1 MIKYRNKKLLRLAKE
16 VDFCMGCGKI
26 NENDVVAAHLNFDKS
41 KGMATKCHDYLI
53 AYLCWKC
60 HVLVDEGYGIS
71 SAERKQFTF
80 KVFLKT
86 LNWLF
91 NNSYLEVNQKKK
103 YKF

>member
-1 MIKYRNKKLLRLAKE
+1 
-16 VDFCMGCGKI
+16 
-26 NENDVVAAHLNFDKS
+26 
-41 KGMATKCHDYLI
+41 
-53 AYLCWKC
+53 
-60 HVLVDEGYGIS
+60 VLVDEGYGIS